1 MILDPLY
8 FLHTTLNLASNIK
21 LQEYLSQI
29 PIELA
34 QTIALDNS
42 LQCNLYSK
50 ARLIEILTQ
59 KFRDRRFLKKLF
71 ADLSDIQTAGVMM
84 TLFFKEED
92 GFTTE
97 KYHDELQRIFPE
109 NTIDSSDVMS
119 SLINRGI
126 IYIAYSD
133 EEENTYA
140 IPIDLAEALL
150 EIIGQDLLEKLS
162 VFSSEPLR
170 TRFDGLAIIRD
181 IFTFLAFLKRDNVK
195 LTQEYV
201 IFKRTQLRILDSFE
215 LPERPLEDTDKERE
229 EGYYPP
235 RFDFIY
241 RFCSAKGLTEV
252 EGNYLRITDAVEEW
266 LEKPDFFKI
275 KELFQFWQDHYMT
288 SSAEAQLL
296 LRLLLLIPPRQWLTT
311 KSVEQVFTVLMPQH
325 KWFRQSSK
333 FRDPNFL
340 NVLLYIGG
348 VEQSF
353 HQEADED
360 DFGIRIS
367 RLGTAILVNDIS
379 LFPKQVEKNFGIKS
393 NFEVYASKD
402 LDPSVRWELGKIA
415 ELIRVNDEVVYKL
428 SRQSVY
434 HTLQEGKSVD
444 DIMTFLDNHAER
456 PIPENVRETIVEWTS
471 TYGRISFIDALMLRC
486 DTPALAKELRE
497 SKKLSKFLVEQIA
510 PTYFIIQ
517 RKDHDKL
524 VEVLEE
530 EDYMP
535 KPEIETFASR
545 TS

>member
-1 MILDPLY
+1 M
-8 FLHTTLNLASNIK
+8 LNLGNNIK

-34 QTIALDNS
+34 QTIALENN

-71 ADLSDIQTAGVMM
+71 GELSDIQAAGVMM

-97 KYHDELQRIFPE
+97 KYHTELQRIFAENDLSPE
-109 NTIDSSDVMS
+109 DVMN

-126 IYIAYSD
+126 LYIAYSD
-133 EEENTYA
+133 EDESTYS
-140 IPIDLAEALL
+140 IPVDLAEALL
-150 EIIGQDLLEKLS
+150 EIIGQDLLEKLD
-162 VFSSEPLR
+162 FFTTEPQR
-170 TRFDGLAIIRD
+170 SRFDGLAIIRD

-215 LPERPLEDTDKERE
+215 LPERPLEDMDKERE

-235 RFDFIY
+235 RFDFIF
-241 RFCSAKGLTEV
+241 RFCTTKGLTVV

-275 KELFQFWQDHYMT
+275 KELFQFWQDYYMT

-296 LRLLLLIPPRQWLTT
+296 LRLLLLVPRGKWLTAA
-311 KSVEQVFTVLMPQH
+311 SVDRVFNVLLPQH

-333 FRDPNFL
+333 PRDPNFL
-340 NVLLYIGG
+340 HVLLYIGG
-348 VEQSF
+348 IEQSF
-353 HQEADED
+353 HREAGEA

-379 LFPKQVEKNFGIKS
+379 LFPKQVEKNFSIKP
-393 NFEVYASKD
+393 NFEVFASKD
-402 LDPSVRWELGKIA
+402 LDPSIRWELGKIA
-415 ELIRVNDEVVYKL
+415 ELVRVNDEVVYKL
-428 SRQSVY
+428 SRPSVY
-434 HTLQEGKSVD
+434 HTLQEGKSVEE
-444 DIMTFLDNHAER
+444 IMSFLDDHAER
-456 PIPENVRETIVEWTS
+456 SIPEDVRKTIVEWTS

-486 DTPALAKELRE
+486 DTPALAKELKE
-497 SKKLSKFLVEQIA
+497 SKKISKFLIEQIA
-510 PTYFIIQ
+510 PTYFVIQ
-517 RKDHDKL
+517 RKDHAKL
-524 VEVLEE
+524 VEILEE

-535 KPEIETFASR
+535 KPEIETFAPKS
-545 TS
+545 S

>member
-1 MILDPLY
+1 M
-8 FLHTTLNLASNIK
+8 
-21 LQEYLSQI
+21 
-29 PIELA
+29 
-34 QTIALDNS
+34 
-42 LQCNLYSK
+42 
-50 ARLIEILTQ
+50 
-59 KFRDRRFLKKLF
+59 
-71 ADLSDIQTAGVMM
+71 
-84 TLFFKEED
+84 
-92 GFTTE
+92 
-97 KYHDELQRIFPE
+97 
-109 NTIDSSDVMS
+109 
-119 SLINRGI
+119 
-126 IYIAYSD
+126 
-133 EEENTYA
+133 
-140 IPIDLAEALL
+140 
-150 EIIGQDLLEKLS
+150 
-162 VFSSEPLR
+162 FSSEPLR
-170 TRFDGLAIIRD
+170 IRFDGLAIIRD

-215 LPERPLEDTDKERE
+215 LSERPLEDTDKERE

-296 LRLLLLIPPRQWLTT
+296 LRLLLLMPRGRWLTA
-311 KSVEQVFTVLMPQH
+311 KSVDQVFNVLMPQH

-333 FRDPNFL
+333 YRDPNFL

-353 HQEADED
+353 HQEAEEE

-379 LFPKQVEKNFGIKS
+379 LFPKQVEKSFCIKS

-402 LDPSVRWELGKIA
+402 LDSSVRWELGKIA

-434 HTLQEGKSVD
+434 HTLQEGKSVE
-444 DIMTFLDNHAER
+444 DIMAFLDEHAER
-456 PIPENVRETIVEWTS
+456 PIPENVRETIVDWTS

-486 DTPALAKELRE
+486 DTPALAKEIKE
-497 SKKLSKFLVEQIA
+497 SKKLSKFLIEQIA

-535 KPEIETFASR
+535 KPEIETFASK